1 MSTAA
6 DALRRDVKVIGL
18 VALAHGLSHFF
29 QIATA
34 VLFPLIKDDLGVSYT
49 ALGAT
54 VALYYTVSGI
64 CQTLAGF
71 AVDRFGARRVLF
83 AGLAL
88 AVLGA
93 LLAGLAQNFSM
104 LVAAAVVGGLGNSVF
119 HPVDFS
125 ILNGRVAVH
134 RLGYAFSWHGIAG
147 YLGYAAAPA
156 YGIAMATAFGWR
168 GALLGAAAIGA
179 AVIALLAAQRDNL
192 HVEPA
197 DARRASRGLGADLRV
212 LAQLPVLMV
221 FGYFVM
227 LGVAFIA
234 MQTFGISVMVSL
246 YGTTV
251 ALASAALTAYL
262 IGGATGIFC
271 GGFVAVR
278 VTRHDRVAV
287 SGMAVSAGLV
297 FVLAGGWLPAAALP
311 LLLAAAGFASGLT
324 NPSRDLIVRGATPVG
339 ATGKVYGFVYSG
351 LDVGSMVTPIVFGWL
366 LDHGAPA
373 VVFYA
378 VVAVLGLSI
387 LTVLRLPE
395 RAPAAATPS
404 RTPAPSAA
412 PGAK

>member
-1 MSTAA
+1 MSAAA
-6 DALRRDVKVIGL
+6 DTLRQDVKVIGL
-18 VALAHGLSHFF
+18 VALAHGLSHFY

-34 VLFPLIKDDLGVSYT
+34 VLFPLIKDELGVSYA

-54 VALYYTVSGI
+54 VGLYYVVSGV

-88 AVLGA
+88 AVAGA
-93 LLAGLAQNFSM
+93 LLAGLARNYAM
-104 LVAAAVVGGLGNSVF
+104 LVLAAVVGGLGNSVF

-125 ILNGRVAVH
+125 ILNARVDRR

-147 YLGYAAAPA
+147 YLGYAVAPA
-156 YGIAMATAFGWR
+156 YGIAMAGAFGWR

-179 AVIALLAAQRDNL
+179 VVVALLAAQRESL
-192 HVEPA
+192 QAAPVRAREGAPA
-197 DARRASRGLGADLRV
+197 LEALL
-212 LAQLPVLMV
+212 QLPVLMV

-234 MQTFGISVMVSL
+234 IQTFGIATMMSL
-246 YGTTV
+246 YGANA

-262 IGGATGIFC
+262 LGGATGIFC

-278 VTRHDRVAV
+278 ATRHDRVAV
-287 SGMAVSAGLV
+287 AGMATSATLF
-297 FVLAGGWLPAAALP
+297 FVLASAWLPAAALP
-311 LLLAAAGFASGLT
+311 LVLGLAGFSGGIT
-324 NPSRDLIVRGATPVG
+324 NPSRDLIVRGATPAG

-351 LDVGSMVTPIVFGWL
+351 LDVGSMLTPIVFGWL
-366 LDHGAPA
+366 LDRGEPA
-373 VVFYA
+373 AVFYA

-387 LTVLRLPE
+387 LTVLRLPA
-395 RAPAAATPS
+395 RKPQPA
-404 RTPAPSAA
+404 
-412 PGAK
+412 